1 MQREA
6 AIHKGKILSR
16 LAANEFTFYE
26 VSNTK
31 TLDSLASYLSREQRQ
46 RELGPSNLHD
56 FSKAMNTPL
65 AKTIQHYL
73 NQHNSAIIDGPKGM
87 SKIIMGRG

>member
-6 AIHKGKILSR
+6 AIHKRQDISR

-46 RELGPSNLHD
+46 REFGPSNLHD

-65 AKTIQHYL
+65 AKTIRAL
-73 NQHNSAIIDGPKGM
+73 LEPT
-87 SKIIMGRG
+87 